1 MQKDWLM
8 EEFDHAREQ
17 GISVSVKGVPYEE
30 CPAQEVWEMM
40 PKGNYMLDYEG
51 DATGKI
57 IALHVDIVEP
67 LERPKKSDVNKKVGK
82 CRNIKS

>member
-1 MQKDWLM
+1 
-8 EEFDHAREQ
+8 
-17 GISVSVKGVPYEE
+17 
-30 CPAQEVWEMM
+30 
-40 PKGNYMLDYEG
+40 MLDYEG